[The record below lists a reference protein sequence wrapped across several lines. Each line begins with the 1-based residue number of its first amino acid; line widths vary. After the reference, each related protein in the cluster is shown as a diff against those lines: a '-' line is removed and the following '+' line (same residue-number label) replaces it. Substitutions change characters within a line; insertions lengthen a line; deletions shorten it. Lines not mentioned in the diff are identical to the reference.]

1 MKQIQYKIFR
11 GEEKSNTINVTI
23 PESIFMILVFY
34 FPHIHQSDSNNLLSK
49 DITKKIMFIEDKM
62 MEMQYDII
70 YDIMNNTLGIESSE
84 VVDLTKKA
92 HQDDKIIIHVY
103 LDID

>member
-23 PESIFMILVFY
+23 PESIFTILVFY

-49 DITKKIMFIEDKM
+49 DIKIKMVNIEDKM
-62 MEMQYDII
+62 IEIQYDIV
-70 YDIMNNTLGIESSE
+70 YDIMNNALGIESRE
-84 VVDLTKKA
+84 VLDLTIEDY
-92 HQDDKIIIHVY
+92 QDDKIIIHVY
-103 LDID
+103 LNID